1 MNNFLSFLNI
11 DFLINDDSF
20 KNWRMILFISIL
32 ALLMISSAHN
42 AEDKIFKIAQLN
54 ENIKEL
60 KAEFVENRAYLMDL
74 KMESKIYHK
83 LNRINIKPANKPPP
97 IRWQVTWKRQYAF
110 GGIRV
115 DFFSMIIKS
124 TSI

>member
-1 MNNFLSFLNI
+1 
-11 DFLINDDSF
+11 
-20 KNWRMILFISIL
+20 MILFISTL

-83 LNRINIKPANKPPP
+83 LNRINIKPANKPP
-97 IRWQVTWKRQYAF
+97 INIF
-110 GGIRV
+110 C
-115 DFFSMIIKS
+115 
-124 TSI
+124 

>member
-83 LNRINIKPANKPPP
+83 LNRINIKPANKPP
-97 IRWQVTWKRQYAF
+97 IRILINDKR
-110 GGIRV
+110 
-115 DFFSMIIKS
+115 
-124 TSI
+124 